1 MSPDLSTTY
10 LGLQLSS
17 PLVAAASPL
26 TGKLEM
32 LRRLEDAGAGAVVLP
47 SLFEEQIEHEETDLH
62 ALLEYGTDS
71 FGEALTYFPALQG
84 LVTIPEA
91 YLRHLEAAKKLL
103 SIPVIASLNGVSSG
117 GWIRYAQL
125 CEESGAD
132 ALELNVYAVETDL
145 DASAASVEER
155 TLQLVRRVREAVS
168 IPLAVKVGP
177 FYSAFG
183 NMARHLAEA
192 GADGLVLFNRFL
204 QPDID
209 LETMRVDPHI
219 HLSTSAELRLRL
231 RWIAILRGR
240 VPVSLAATGGV
251 HTAKDVA
258 KLLLAGADVTMLASA
273 LLRFGPERLTAVKD
287 DLVEWLTEREY
298 ESVEQLKGSMSQASC
313 PDPAAFER
321 GNYMR
326 ALVSYAPRR
335 D

>member
-1 MSPDLSTTY
+1 MDLSTQY
-10 LGLQLSS
+10 LGMQLPH
-17 PLVAAASPL
+17 PLVVGASPL
-26 TGKLEM
+26 ADDLDGV
-32 LRRLEDAGAGAVVLP
+32 RRLEDAGAAAIVLR
-47 SLFEEQIEHEETDLH
+47 SLFEEQITREQMSEHINL
-62 ALLEYGTDS
+62 DS
-71 FGEALTYFPALQG
+71 HGESFAEAASYFPSPHAFALGPFQY
-84 LVTIPEA
+84 LEHLRRAKEA
-91 YLRHLEAAKKLL
+91 VR
-103 SIPVIASLNGVSSG
+103 IPVIASLNGMT
-117 GWIRYAQL
+117 A
-125 CEESGAD
+125 ESWLTFARNVEQAGAD

-209 LETMRVDPHI
+209 LETLSVDPHI

-251 HTAKDVA
+251 HTAKDVT

-273 LLRFGPERLTAVKD
+273 LLRFGPERLAAIEA

>member
-10 LGLQLSS
+10 LGLPLSS

-26 TGKLEM
+26 TGKLDM
-32 LRRLEDAGAGAVVLP
+32 LRRLEYAGAAAVVLP

-71 FGEALTYFPALQG
+71 FGEALTYFPELHG

-91 YLRHLEAAKKLL
+91 YLRHLEAAKELL

-117 GWIRYAQL
+117 GWTQYARL
-125 CEESGAD
+125 CEQSGAD
-132 ALELNVYAVETDL
+132 ALELNVYAVETDP
-145 DASAASVEER
+145 DTSAASVEER
-155 TLQLVRRVREAVS
+155 MLQLVRRVRETVS
-168 IPLAVKVGP
+168 LPLAVKVGP
-177 FYSAFG
+177 FYSAFAHT
-183 NMARHLAEA
+183 ARHIVEA

-204 QPDID
+204 QPDMD
-209 LETMRVDPHI
+209 LETMQVDPHI
-219 HLSTSAELRLRL
+219 HLSTSEELRLRL

-240 VPVSLAATGGV
+240 IPVSLAATGGA
-251 HTAKDVA
+251 HTAADIV

-273 LLRFGPERLTAVKD
+273 LLRCGPERLTVLKA

-298 ESVEQLKGSMSQASC
+298 DSVEQLKGSMSQASC

>member
-125 CEESGAD
+125 CEEAGAD

-209 LETMRVDPHI
+209 LETLSVDPHI

-251 HTAKDVA
+251 HTAKDVT

-273 LLRFGPERLTAVKD
+273 LLRFGPERLAAIEA